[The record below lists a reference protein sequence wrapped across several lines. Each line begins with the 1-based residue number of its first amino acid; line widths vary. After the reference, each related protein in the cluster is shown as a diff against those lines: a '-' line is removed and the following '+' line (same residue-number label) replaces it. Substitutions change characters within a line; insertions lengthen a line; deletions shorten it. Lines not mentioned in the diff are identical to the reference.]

1 MLSKRFDYFYIF
13 YLKTTKLV
21 IKIDQLQKG
30 MKSFKDQSNRTN
42 AIIKVILKRNFF
54 QSSFIITKCFLGDC
68 IKSSKQIVQKPQ
80 EQNLINF
87 STHSTTPSLIHIDH
101 PTSSE
106 LYQNTIDLDL
116 YLFNSFSKRPI
127 LLQKC

>member
-1 MLSKRFDYFYIF
+1 MPTLEGHEKLQRSIQKNKYNNKSDSK
-13 YLKTTKLV
+13 KK
-21 IKIDQLQKG
+21 
-30 MKSFKDQSNRTN
+30 
-42 AIIKVILKRNFF
+42 FF

-87 STHSTTPSLIHIDH
+87 STHNTTPSLIHIDH

-127 LLQKC
+127 LRQKC